1 MTEKKE
7 ENTRMEKKKKFSLRL
22 LGNDLRKYSDAYI
35 LVIPVIIFYLLF
47 CYKPMYGILIAF
59 KDFSPAAGIWGSD
72 WTSGHG
78 FQHFIDFFQSYYFT
92 RILKNTLVVSLT
104 SILFGFPAP
113 VILALLLNEIRNEKF
128 KRVTQTISYMPHF
141 ISLVV
146 VCSMIKMFT
155 SDKGFVTYLLSLVG
169 GPEVSLLTK
178 PQYFVPVYVLS
189 GIWQEI
195 GWGAIIYLAALS
207 GIDQDLY
214 EAARIDGAGR
224 WKQTLHVTLPGIS
237 GTIIIMLLMRMG
249 NVMNVGFEKII
260 LLYNDGI
267 YETADVISTFVYR
280 KGLLDFQWSYSAAV
294 GIFNSVI
301 NFIVVIVFNRISRRF
316 GEVSLW

>member
-1 MTEKKE
+1 MK
-7 ENTRMEKKKKFSLRL
+7 NKKKSGLRR
-22 LGNDLRKYSDAYI
+22 LGNDLRKYSDAYVM
-35 LVIPVIIFYLLF
+35 VIPVVIFYLLF

-59 KDFSPAAGIWGSD
+59 KDYSPAAGIWDSD
-72 WTSGHG
+72 WTSSYG

-92 RILKNTLVVSLT
+92 RILKNTLVI
-104 SILFGFPAP
+104 SISSIIFGFPAP
-113 VILALLLNEIRNEKF
+113 ILLALLLNELKNEKF

-141 ISLVV
+141 ISMVV
-146 VCSMIKMFT
+146 VCSMVQLFT
-155 SDKGFVTYLLSLVG
+155 SNKGFITYLLSFLG
-169 GPEVSLLTK
+169 GPDCSLLTR
-178 PQYFVPVYVLS
+178 PNYFVPIYVLS
-189 GIWQEI
+189 GIWQGI
-195 GWGAIIYLAALS
+195 GWDAIIYLAALT
-207 GIDQDLY
+207 GIDQELY

-237 GTIIIMLLMRMG
+237 GTVIIMLLLRLG

-301 NFIVVIVFNRISRRF
+301 NFIVVIVFNRISRKF